1 MNFVAKVHQ
10 NMTARA
16 DRPVLVEARGSE
28 LVSFTGAQML
38 DMVART
44 RGFVAARGLAPGDRV
59 GLMAPNSA
67 TWAAVDQGLL
77 GAGLIVVP
85 LYDRQDP
92 NELASMLRD
101 AGASLTVAATDEL
114 AASLRAAEGDVADVV
129 TFADVLGCDPVD
141 DPSPS
146 DLQSSDDCTIIYTS
160 GTSGE
165 PKGVVYTVANVDFMV
180 PQTVSALA
188 ATIGERDREDHV
200 FHYLPFCFAGS
211 RLMLWTQ
218 LYRGNPLTTS
228 TDLNQL
234 VAEMGA
240 ANPNYY
246 LNVPAVLE
254 RIRRGVSTKVDEA
267 GGMGAFLY
275 RRALAAVEAQKAGT
289 AGFMDGLFASLG
301 QKVVFPKIR
310 DRIGSR
316 LEFLVCGSAPLT
328 PETQAWFEALGIP
341 VLQVYGLTE
350 TTGIVTMDRKD
361 LATPGTVGVPIEGVQ
376 VKIGDGGELLV
387 KGDNVFDRYWN
398 KPEATESAKTGDWF
412 HTGDQCEID
421 DKGRLKIIGRIKN
434 LVIPESGH
442 NVAPEPIESKLMALD
457 ESIEHAV
464 VVGHGRPYLSVIVT
478 GTTPEALEPAIEAVN
493 ADLPFY
499 KRLRQYHISPE
510 ALTIESGLLTANQK
524 LRRTVIEAHFADAI
538 DAMYAGDT

>member
-1 MNFVAKVHQ
+1 MNFVAKIYE
-10 NMTARA
+10 NMQARS
-16 DRPVLVEARGSE
+16 DRPVLIEARGSE
-28 LVSFTGAQML
+28 LVPFTGAQML
-38 DMVART
+38 DIIART
-44 RGFVAARGLAPGDRV
+44 RAFVASRELSAGDRV

-67 TWAAVDQGLL
+67 TWAAIDQGLL

-101 AGASLTVAATDEL
+101 AGATLTIAATAGL
-114 AASLRAAEGDVADVV
+114 ADALRGADGDVADVV
-129 TFADVLGCDPVD
+129 TFDDVLACAPAADAAPGDL
-141 DPSPS
+141 SS
-146 DLQSSDDCTIIYTS
+146 DDDCTIIYTS

-188 ATIGERDREDHV
+188 ATIGPRDREDHV

-218 LYRGNPLTTS
+218 MFRGNPLTTS

-254 RIRRGVSTKVDEA
+254 RIRRGVSQKVDEA

-289 AGFMDGLFASLG
+289 AGFMDGIFASLG

-316 LEFLVCGSAPLT
+316 LEFLICGSAPLT
-328 PETQAWFEALGIP
+328 PETQAWFETLGIP

-361 LATPGTVGVPIEGVQ
+361 LAAPGTVGVAIDGVEM
-376 VKIGDGGELLV
+376 KIGDGGELLV
-387 KGDNVFDRYWN
+387 RGDNVFDRYWN
-398 KPEATESAKTGDWF
+398 KPEATESAKTDGWF

-421 DKGRLKIIGRIKN
+421 DRGRLKIIGRIKN

-464 VVGHGRPYLSVIVT
+464 VVGHGRPYLSVLVT

-493 ADLPFY
+493 AELPFY
-499 KRLRQYHISPE
+499 KRLRRYHISADP
-510 ALTIESGLLTANQK
+510 LTIESGLLTANQK
-524 LRRTVIEAHFADAI
+524 LRRAEIEKHFAAAI
-538 DAMYAGDT
+538 DAMYEADA